1 MAARSTRPCCVNG
14 SRCIVNVLKLRFDT
28 LRSYYEQYEQ
38 AKDNPHLQ
46 NVIVCAMRMEC
57 DKLNLS
63 IVDYIL
69 EMQARPQKAAGPK
82 PAEARSKEPES
93 REQVAMAAGPV
104 LPAAGAAFTC
114 NSCGK
119 EFPTQKALSGHQ
131 KGHRKETVVRE
142 ATPAP
147 GLFAAGIG

>member
-1 MAARSTRPCCVNG
+1 MNL
-14 SRCIVNVLKLRFDT
+14 LKLRFDT

-46 NVIVCAMRMEC
+46 NSIVCAMRMEC
-57 DKLNLS
+57 DRLNIS

-69 EMQARPQKAAGPK
+69 EMQAKTQTTARTK
-82 PAEARSKEPES
+82 PAETESKEAATKEPES
-93 REQVAMAAGPV
+93 RERVAPASGPV
-104 LPAAGAAFTC
+104 LPAASGAFSC

-131 KGHRKETVVRE
+131 KGHRKETAARE
-142 ATPAP
+142 GAPAL
-147 GLFAAGIG
+147 GLFAAGTG

>member
-1 MAARSTRPCCVNG
+1 MNL
-14 SRCIVNVLKLRFDT
+14 LKLRFDT

-46 NVIVCAMRMEC
+46 NAIVCAMRMEC
-57 DKLNLS
+57 DRLNIS
-63 IVDYIL
+63 VVDYIL
-69 EMQARPQKAAGPK
+69 EMQAKPQKAAGEV
-82 PAEARSKEPES
+82 PAGAESKEAISKEPES
-93 REQVAMAAGPV
+93 REQVASAAGPV
-104 LPAAGAAFTC
+104 LPAASAAFTC
-114 NSCGK
+114 HSCGR

>member
-1 MAARSTRPCCVNG
+1 
-14 SRCIVNVLKLRFDT
+14 VNVLKLRFDT

-69 EMQARPQKAAGPK
+69 EMQARPPKIAEERPSEAAG
-82 PAEARSKEPES
+82 KEPAS
-93 REQVAMAAGPV
+93 REKAVLTTGPV
-104 LPAAGAAFTC
+104 LPDTSTAFAC

-131 KGHRKETVVRE
+131 KGHRKETSPRGG
-142 ATPAP
+142 TPAP
-147 GLFAAGIG
+147 GLFVAGSG

>member
-1 MAARSTRPCCVNG
+1 M
-14 SRCIVNVLKLRFDT
+14 NVLKLRFDT

-69 EMQARPQKAAGPK
+69 EMQARPPKTAGERLSEAAG
-82 PAEARSKEPES
+82 KEPER
-93 REQVAMAAGPV
+93 REQVAPTTGPV
-104 LPAAGAAFTC
+104 LPAAGATFTC

-131 KGHRKETVVRE
+131 KGHRKETAPRE
-142 ATPAP
+142 GTPAP
-147 GLFAAGIG
+147 GLFAAGSG

>member
-1 MAARSTRPCCVNG
+1 VNL
-14 SRCIVNVLKLRFDT
+14 LKLRFDV

-46 NVIVCAMRMEC
+46 NAIVCAMRMEC
-57 DKLNLS
+57 DRLNIS
-63 IVDYIL
+63 VVDYIL
-69 EMQARPQKAAGPK
+69 EMQAKQEKAAMTK
-82 PAEARSKEPES
+82 PAEIESKEAAGKGAES
-93 REQVAMAAGPV
+93 RERVAPTTGPV
-104 LPAAGAAFTC
+104 LPVAGAAFTC

-131 KGHRKETVVRE
+131 KGHRKETAARE